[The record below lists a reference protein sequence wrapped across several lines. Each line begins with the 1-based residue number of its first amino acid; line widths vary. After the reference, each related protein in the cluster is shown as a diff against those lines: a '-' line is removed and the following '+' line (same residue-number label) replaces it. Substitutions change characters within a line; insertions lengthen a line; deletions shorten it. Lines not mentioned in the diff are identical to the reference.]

1 MFKLRGLWLDANF
14 RRLWVGR
21 VTSLFATELSYVVL
35 PLIAIVFLHATP
47 IQMGVIGAMQ
57 GVPAIAGIFL
67 GVWVDRRT
75 RGPILVMVDY
85 GRVVLLAAVPVA
97 YLFDVLSIEL
107 LYFVALGMGAMS
119 MLFEI
124 AYRSFMPNVVRRRG
138 LIEANSKLELANS
151 GAVAVGPGIGGALV
165 EIMAAPFAL
174 IASIIGFLIS
184 AVMYKSIR
192 VTEVVAPRT
201 QDADGKNES
210 VLRGIRNGFSFFRK
224 SKALVG
230 TSAAAATMM
239 LFGTAYDT
247 IYILYLVRNLDFTEG
262 MIGLVFSFGAIG
274 LLGASFVSSWLTD
287 HIGVG
292 KTLILGFVFMGIG
305 GFIVPFA
312 EGSLMVLFATIVIA
326 EIVFLLGIV
335 IWNIGQVSLRQAVT
349 PDAMLGRVTSIQI
362 VTVRAVLPIGA
373 MTGGFL
379 GELMGLRGAM
389 FLFAGGLA
397 AGGVWLLLLGV
408 WKIRELPEAAHGDE
422 AAEQV

>member
-14 RRLWVGR
+14 RRLWLGQ
-21 VTSLFATELSYVVL
+21 VTSLFANELSYVAL

-85 GRVVLLAAVPVA
+85 ARVVLLAAVPIA

-107 LYFVALGMGAMS
+107 LYVVALGMGAMS

-124 AYRSFMPNVVRRRG
+124 AYRSFVPTVVRRRG
-138 LIEANSKLELANS
+138 LVEANSKLELANS
-151 GAVAVGPGIGGALV
+151 GAVAVGPGVGGALV

-174 IASIIGFLIS
+174 VASIIGFLIS
-184 AVMYKSIR
+184 AIMYRSIR
-192 VTEVVAPRT
+192 VNEVVAPKI
-201 QDADGKNES
+201 QDADGNTES
-210 VLRGIRNGFSFFRK
+210 VLSGIRNGLSFFRK
-224 SKALVG
+224 SMPLVG
-230 TSAAAATMM
+230 TSAAAATMV

-247 IYILYLVRNLDFTEG
+247 IYILYLVRNLDFTPG
-262 MIGLVFSFGAIG
+262 MIGLVLSLGSIG
-274 LLGASFVSSWLTD
+274 LIGASFVSSWLTT

-292 KTLILGFVFMGIG
+292 WTLLLGFVFMGIG
-305 GFIVPFA
+305 GVIVPLA
-312 EGSLMVLFATIVIA
+312 EGSKLILFATIVAA
-326 EIVFLLGIV
+326 EITFILGIV
-335 IWNIGQVSLRQAVT
+335 IWNIGQVSLRQAIT
-349 PDAMLGRVTSIQI
+349 PESFLGRVTSIQ
-362 VTVRAVLPIGA
+362 VVASRALLPLGA
-373 MTGGFL
+373 LTGGFL
-379 GELMGLRGAM
+379 GELLGLRGAM
-389 FLFAGGLA
+389 FLFAGGIA